1 MSESL
6 TINIWV
12 KCINKQ
18 KRSMQHFAVLLFP
31 PPPLKIASSE
41 HPPPKKQKQTKNK
54 KKPNTHVCK
63 KSETK

>member
-1 MSESL
+1 MSESP

-41 HPPPKKQKQTKNK
+41 HPPPKKQTNQKQK
-54 KKPNTHVCK
+54 
-63 KSETK
+63 ETQHPCMQEE